1 MKLINK
7 LKMKKRKYF
16 GLFEKRFEEEITKQ
30 INNFACQRDQLS
42 DLIKIHIQKE
52 KQFNYFTEDIIEKN
66 KILLITNNYLKIS
79 NEQNNEKIKEQDNI
93 IQELMKQTK
102 ENSLNIESLKKESI
116 KKDIVTDIKQLFS
129 KLEQKNKISNEN
141 QKITHDMQ
149 LKFLKEKISEKDNEI
164 KNLNKNIQNITD
176 QVKNIEKEK
185 NENNDFIV
193 KVKKQVKNS
202 GTSNF
207 KYSIKK

>member
-7 LKMKKRKYF
+7 LKNEKRKYF

-176 QVKNIEKEK
+176 QVK
-185 NENNDFIV
+185 
-193 KVKKQVKNS
+193 
-202 GTSNF
+202 
-207 KYSIKK
+207 KY